1 MRDWWLYLDVGYTRQ
16 SGPRCPTH
24 SGCGQDSEQAD
35 GHSGRRWLHVDP
47 EGHPRQD
54 HDQYGR
60 HVHLDQEEADVS
72 SKVELHLLTRE
83 VAWKTRTKN
92 SAMAPAGCSD
102 AGTNLKVG
110 GTNPAQSAR
119 KKFFGRAP
127 PLFWLSKCNYSFW
140 WALSWWSVQFGQFL
154 VGCST
159 HGAPRAQPFLK
170 VGALAPMPYGVGAT
184 ACSGVF
190 KGEFKVRKSVLKW
203 TFV

>member
-16 SGPRCPTH
+16 SGPRCPAH

-110 GTNPAQSAR
+110 GGHQSGAKR
-119 KKFFGRAP
+119 AKKI
-127 PLFWLSKCNYSFW
+127 FWSCPSSFL
-140 WALSWWSVQFGQFL
+140 A
-154 VGCST
+154 
-159 HGAPRAQPFLK
+159 LK
-170 VGALAPMPYGVGAT
+170 VQLL
-184 ACSGVF
+184 
-190 KGEFKVRKSVLKW
+190 VLVS
-203 TFV
+203 TFVMVSTVRSVSCWLFYSRCPPCPAIFKSGGTCPHALWSRRHCLQWSI